1 MWRWHPLGHRW
12 WAGPEGRRPGHM
24 RRTDEQRRQPE
35 VEDDRSPALPLSHNA
50 LVITQWL
57 LRVRQGVG
65 GTFSTQALQFERL
78 S

>member
-1 MWRWHPLGHRW
+1 
-12 WAGPEGRRPGHM
+12 M
-24 RRTDEQRRQPE
+24 RKMDEQRRQPE